1 MSHVDWGETAPV
13 GLDGTRR
20 EHGGCIMFSGN
31 LLATEP
37 SGFGVTPAGE
47 STTTD
52 EHAGARWHPGAL
64 DVTATVALSAALAVL
79 ASGSAA
85 AAMLEAEYE
94 LNSPIAISEVEDEQ
108 RTSDGTPASI
118 SRTLKDTSASD
129 SEPNWRISASASST
143 NTTQK
148 TRATWSDNGT
158 YGSTF
163 SLAAARVEDTFT
175 IGGDGDGILRMT
187 WDLSGSILANN
198 IRPEFQDDLS
208 DVLDFGIDFFAELS
222 RGFSRTRV
230 SAQVELSNGEGPE
243 WSSGIF
249 FYGWFE
255 AFAGGTQAVLERA
268 VTAGDVL
275 DYDLLAQARID
286 TQKAIGSATANFGTT
301 AELSSVFLS
310 DGLSLSAESGFDY
323 LSVNDSTGGG
333 DTPVQVPVPAAYALF
348 AIGLAGIG
356 VFGRGRRRAELR
368 NQGR

>member
-1 MSHVDWGETAPV
+1 MFPRNLLPTAPSA
-13 GLDGTRR
+13 
-20 EHGGCIMFSGN
+20 FS
-31 LLATEP
+31 
-37 SGFGVTPAGE
+37 VTPAAKSVTPNGRG
-47 STTTD
+47 S
-52 EHAGARWHPGAL
+52 ARGARRLHPGAL
-64 DVTATVALSAALAVL
+64 HGVAALAVAAAL

-94 LNSPIAISEVEDEQ
+94 LNSPIAISEVEGET

-118 SRTLKDTSASD
+118 SRTLKDTSAAD

-148 TRATWSDNGT
+148 ARATWSDNGT
-158 YGSTF
+158 YGSTV
-163 SLAAARVEDTFT
+163 SHAAASVEDRFT

-187 WDLSGSILANN
+187 WDLSGSIRANN
-198 IRPEFQDDLS
+198 VRPEFRDDLS

-230 SAQVELSNGEGPE
+230 SEQVELSNGEGPE

-255 AFAGGTQAVLERA
+255 AFAGGTQAILERA

-275 DYDLLAQARID
+275 DYDLLVQARID
-286 TQKAIGSATANFGTT
+286 TQKAIGSATADFGTT

-323 LSVNDSTGGG
+323 LSVNDSDSGGG
-333 DTPVQVPVPAAYALF
+333 DSPVQVPVPAGYALF

-356 VFGRGRRRAELR
+356 VFGRGRRRADFR
-368 NQGR
+368 DRIR